1 MKWHVDV
8 IPIALGAAVFLSV
21 GQADADTVVAGTDY
35 FVSLPTQFNGIN
47 LVGNP
52 IGPGLTDTK
61 VQRTQDV
68 TIGDPAGGPLLMTA
82 LSLVSVGLS
91 PPEFITL
98 DPTTP
103 STGTITIFGNQAGGT
118 FNSSLNVNF
127 DVCGAPGVGGVGCAG
142 GSLIQTGSILLTSI
156 GTSWQSGDPTLLGFL
171 PVPTDG
177 APVGDLTAN
186 FHTGLSNGQ
195 VDFFVTDILHKATL
209 HPVVTTPV
217 PGPIVG
223 AGLPGL
229 ILASGV
235 LLLLARHRR
244 RTV

>member
-1 MKWHVDV
+1 M
-8 IPIALGAAVFLSV
+8 
-21 GQADADTVVAGTDY
+21 
-35 FVSLPTQFNGIN
+35 
-47 LVGNP
+47 
-52 IGPGLTDTK
+52 
-61 VQRTQDV
+61 
-68 TIGDPAGGPLLMTA
+68 MA

-127 DVCGAPGVGGVGCAG
+127 DVCGAPGMGGVGCAG
-142 GSLIQTGSILLTSI
+142 GSLIQTGSVLLTSI
-156 GTSWQSGDPTLLGFL
+156 GNSWQSPPPPSRDPTQLGFL
-171 PVPTDG
+171 PVPEGG
-177 APVGDLTAN
+177 APVGNLTAN
-186 FHTGLSNGQ
+186 FHNNLSDGQ
-195 VDFFVTDILHKATL
+195 ADFFVTDILHNMSV

-229 ILASGV
+229 ILASGG
-235 LLLLARHRR
+235 LLVWWRR
-244 RTV
+244 RKKTDAASLNLS